1 MLNQVLVTKQ
11 TGPDGKLVQ
20 KVLLSERLY
29 LRRECYFSIM
39 MDRASQGPVMVG
51 CAEGGT
57 SIEDLAASE
66 PVRLYFNF

>member
-1 MLNQVLVTKQ
+1 
-11 TGPDGKLVQ
+11 
-20 KVLLSERLY
+20 VLLSERLY
-29 LRRECYFSIM
+29 LRRESYFSIM

-66 PVRLYFNF
+66 PVSIIELCT